1 MSSTAGFNSSGN
13 RLASTVTMKTSLTR
27 QSAIGNTAPVRK
39 NPDSFTLV
47 ELLVVIAIIGILA
60 ALLLPALPEA
70 KAQGR
75 STACKD
81 HLHQLGLA
89 LQMYVNDNENQYP
102 YVFSQSDRTMDNPEG
117 AEWFTKLEP
126 YYRIKWM
133 DRQYHCPGYIGAI
146 STAANTPESNDPLGS
161 YAYNWRGIRGYQRG
175 TPNEVNL
182 GLGEYSHS
190 GRPTPATR
198 EAQVKVPSGMFA
210 IGESR
215 FRRETEIFNIDDCV
229 SDMFCGYLS
238 NYNGRPMTFPLRHG
252 KNYNQLFCDAHIGA
266 MDPWVLFKPEDTA
279 AMWNNDHQ
287 PHPELWWPG
296 E

>member
-1 MSSTAGFNSSGN
+1 
-13 RLASTVTMKTSLTR
+13 
-27 QSAIGNTAPVRK
+27 
-39 NPDSFTLV
+39 
-47 ELLVVIAIIGILA
+47 
-60 ALLLPALPEA
+60 
-70 KAQGR
+70 
-75 STACKD
+75 
-81 HLHQLGLA
+81 
-89 LQMYVNDNENQYP
+89 
-102 YVFSQSDRTMDNPEG
+102 
-117 AEWFTKLEP
+117 
-126 YYRIKWM
+126 
-133 DRQYHCPGYIGAI
+133 
-146 STAANTPESNDPLGS
+146 
-161 YAYNWRGIRGYQRG
+161 
-175 TPNEVNL
+175 
-182 GLGEYSHS
+182 
-190 GRPTPATR
+190 
-198 EAQVKVPSGMFA
+198 MFA